1 MATSEKPSK
10 EKKDTS
16 KVHKLS
22 LKGSAKLVAEF
33 VRFARSISRFVELC
47 SSGNGNHR
55 ARKKMMKKGTKLT
68 RQIELSSSNIPS
80 TRSFTSAASIRQKTS
95 LSSRSMG

>member
-1 MATSEKPSK
+1 MATSEKPTK

-33 VRFARSISRFVELC
+33 VRATFPPCRRCCL
-47 SSGNGNHR
+47 
-55 ARKKMMKKGTKLT
+55 
-68 RQIELSSSNIPS
+68 
-80 TRSFTSAASIRQKTS
+80 
-95 LSSRSMG
+95 